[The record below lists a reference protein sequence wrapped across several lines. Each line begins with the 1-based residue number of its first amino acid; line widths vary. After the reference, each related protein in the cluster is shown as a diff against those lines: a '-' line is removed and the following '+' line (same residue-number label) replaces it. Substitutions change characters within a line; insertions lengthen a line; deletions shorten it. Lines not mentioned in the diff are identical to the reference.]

1 MLKTIFKLVAIGIF
15 LFLAYKAASAYSLF
29 KFADHMRECLPPS
42 GVCSMVEL
50 RAPRQEIEAAMSQ
63 ALSCSRKRQTAV
75 ESVFLSIPQS
85 HTSSSS
91 SQADYTGL
99 LEMCKD
105 WSRPSQGSKK

>member
-1 MLKTIFKLVAIGIF
+1 MLRTVFKLVATGIF

-42 GVCSMVEL
+42 GVCPMIEST
-50 RAPRQEIEAAMSQ
+50 APRQEVDAAMGE

-75 ESVFLSIPQS
+75 ESVFLTIPKL

-91 SQADYTGL
+91 SQTDYEGL
-99 LEMCKD
+99 REMCKD
-105 WSRPSQGSKK
+105 WSRPSQGDKK